1 MESFDVGII
10 GGGVAGAFAT
20 LKLATEHKDTKV
32 ILFELGSKWAK
43 RRRQLEAWL
52 GCLPSGDGK
61 FYLNDLDKVS
71 QLTSDKQTKDTY
83 SWLKKYLYNI
93 NDLKIIKDKEV
104 YSNIYKKIKKNDYDI
119 TYNDYIQFYPKDI
132 HSLSKYMASS
142 FDSKSNITFSFN
154 NEVYKIIKHKDY
166 FYVLTCDGEYAC
178 RKLIF
183 CVGRSGW
190 RWAKE
195 VYSGFNIITDN
206 NTARFGIKVEMPSSY
221 MKDFNR
227 ANCTL
232 SNKDTEI
239 GPLCWN
245 GTVIPEDHI
254 DMAIA
259 AFRGNEGR
267 WETDKV
273 SFNIIGN
280 RHFENNGFE
289 QIDRLGKLTFILANE
304 RVVKEKLSLIMNKKS
319 RISVMSEYD
328 WLIDDINKLSA
339 IVPELQTKGYFH
351 VPTIIPSAPKININK
366 DLSTDID
373 GLFVAGES
381 ANIVGILSAALT
393 GLIAVDS
400 VCK

>member
-1 MESFDVGII
+1 
-10 GGGVAGAFAT
+10 
-20 LKLATEHKDTKV
+20 
-32 ILFELGSKWAK
+32 
-43 RRRQLEAWL
+43 
-52 GCLPSGDGK
+52 
-61 FYLNDLDKVS
+61 
-71 QLTSDKQTKDTY
+71 
-83 SWLKKYLYNI
+83 
-93 NDLKIIKDKEV
+93 
-104 YSNIYKKIKKNDYDI
+104 
-119 TYNDYIQFYPKDI
+119 
-132 HSLSKYMASS
+132 
-142 FDSKSNITFSFN
+142 
-154 NEVYKIIKHKDY
+154 
-166 FYVLTCDGEYAC
+166 
-178 RKLIF
+178 
-183 CVGRSGW
+183 
-190 RWAKE
+190 
-195 VYSGFNIITDN
+195 
-206 NTARFGIKVEMPSSY
+206 
-221 MKDFNR
+221 
-227 ANCTL
+227 
-232 SNKDTEI
+232 
-239 GPLCWN
+239 
-245 GTVIPEDHI
+245 
-254 DMAIA
+254 MAIS

-339 IVPELQTKGYFH
+339 IIPELQSKGYFH